1 MQTDMTPIR
10 QEPFF
15 VNGSSYELSLYR
27 IIQTGELRLFVSKG
41 GNGVGR
47 SFSASSDVV
56 SDAKSQSGIDIGE
69 NLFSQA
75 KDDISRNEFGEY

>member
-1 MQTDMTPIR
+1 MFTDMAPVR
-10 QEPFF
+10 QEQFSA
-15 VNGSSYELSLYR
+15 NGSIYELSLYR
-27 IIQTGELRLFVSKG
+27 VEQTGDLRLFVSKG

-56 SDAKSQSGIDIGE
+56 SDAKSSGIDIGE
-69 NLFSQA
+69 SLFEQA